1 MCHSRE
7 FSPRETNTHTHAEEH
22 VRLTFIFLF
31 LHIEEHTIHFHEIK
45 IFVRILIQ
53 FDIQYFLE
61 MRELYIFVIHYD
73 SDTMNNKKNQKIQ
86 ISSGRKSKRAK
97 KAQRIWALLFQ

>member
-1 MCHSRE
+1 MTENRPNSKCAIRE
-7 FSPRETNTHTHAEEH
+7 SFLQGKPTHTHTHAEEH

-73 SDTMNNKKNQKIQ
+73 SDTMNNKKKSENSDFVRQK
-86 ISSGRKSKRAK
+86 K
-97 KAQRIWALLFQ
+97 

>member
-73 SDTMNNKKNQKIQ
+73 SDTMNNKKKSENSDFVRQK
-86 ISSGRKSKRAK
+86 K
-97 KAQRIWALLFQ
+97 